1 MIMMNPSYKP
11 ATVDGYL
18 RHVAAGLHDHRLSAL
33 APMSWSDWYEYAVMD
48 AGLTEEAIQE
58 QCLVY
63 YPHDNSWAVPSKAY
77 SAIQLVCSTRLQPRK
92 ATLAMECTL
101 RNEST
106 YTLRY
111 KETGYRVDENPD
123 ITHNGETKPL
133 IEWGEV
139 LDVCPSTMQQR
150 YAKMQ
155 QHGET
160 IAWLLR
166 PKYTHGKLCGEQA

>member
-1 MIMMNPSYKP
+1 MLTLVTG
-11 ATVDGYL
+11 ATRAIDGFL
-18 RHVAAGLHDHRLSAL
+18 RYTAYELYTGEDM
-33 APMSWSDWYEYAVMD
+33 PMSYADWFRFAITENNVSLGRID
-48 AGLTEEAIQE
+48 ALNW
-58 QCLVY
+58 VY
-63 YPHDNSWAVPSKAY
+63 YPDTNSWGAANAHYRAV
-77 SAIQLVCSTRLQPRK
+77 QLVCSPHFQPHE
-92 ATLAMECTL
+92 ATLQMECTL

-111 KETGYRVDENPD
+111 KATGYRVDENPE
-123 ITHNGETKPL
+123 ITHNGETKRL

-139 LDVCPSTMQQR
+139 LGVCTSTMQQR

-155 QHGET
+155 RHGET